1 MATRIKLR
9 RDTATRWQNINPVLS
24 LGEPG
29 VETDTGKMKIG
40 DGIKTWNTLDYFA
53 GNDTDANT
61 TYGISAETATGGVN
75 LRLTGSDAST
85 DNVKLAAGANVTLTR
100 TDAST
105 ITIAS
110 TGGTGGPVQPYLELT
125 NDAFITQPA
134 VLGTPV
140 TVTAAATGVGAQ
152 VQIEIT
158 EGSVLSSIT
167 ASTPGTGYVPGQ
179 NYKVFWYQMG
189 APDDASSI
197 TFTIGTVNGTGG
209 ILTITNAAFVGTP
222 SVANGTIL
230 TSISLQASVFDEI
243 DTGLTLTRSGIA
255 GLYNSEAETEYDDST
270 YLSPLGTE
278 WNSDGWGDLLGL
290 GTRSYTT
297 WRSALN
303 GAVGN
308 NILASELV
316 MHDTINDK
324 YYKFDFT
331 NWGGSN
337 GSYAYTRTEVTDPN
351 YFRKTDGGNEVDVII
366 ADSGVGA
373 LEDIYLEQEQLWVDV
388 RDQDAA
394 DIAPATRPW
403 DGMPSYQAY
412 DVLVATF
419 PIDPAPLTGDLVP
432 RANNA
437 KNAYLTWQE
446 ALEEFGPDRGVG
458 ITRDGNNGIYN
469 PYREGEWDDTVSPG
483 GTVWNVDGWDDLSDV
498 ETRTYDNFYAAY
510 GNGQLGN
517 RVPGSQAVMYVED
530 NDTYYAVQWLGWTQG
545 GNGGG
550 FSYTR
555 KEIDLTKLNEGVKFA
570 DGTVLKSAEGLGRV
584 KSTESGNRRIEE
596 VTGSNTV
603 YVTEVITTNLTTVA
617 SRAVTNENLIWIDS
631 TATTIDDI
639 INTPAN
645 YGNAYGFEFS
655 LDNSIWYP
663 WNGGSGSDG
672 DERAY
677 SINSTSPPTYL
688 QGDTVYFRY
697 KTGGE
702 PVVWWDKA
710 ELPGGSGN
718 FRGAVID
725 YHAYTGE
732 ATIIG
737 TIHIVDDDGEENITH
752 TEVSSGSTDSEND
765 DLWVVQNE
773 GTISYRRIDGES
785 KTLKVH
791 WTARV
796 FYGSELYD

>member
-134 VLGTPV
+134 ALGSPV

-167 ASTPGTGYVPGQ
+167 ASIPGTGYVPGQ
-179 NYKVFWYQMG
+179 NYKVFWYQLD

-230 TSISLQASVFDEI
+230 TNITLRASVFDEI
-243 DTGLTLTRSGIA
+243 DTGLTLTRHGVEGI
-255 GLYNSEAETEYDDST
+255 YNSEAETEYNTNTNS
-270 YLSPLGTE
+270 SPLGTE
-278 WNSDGWGDLLGL
+278 WNADGWGNLLGL
-290 GTRSYTT
+290 AARSYTT

-303 GAVGN
+303 GAVGA

-331 NWGGSN
+331 NWGGNS

-366 ADSGVGA
+366 EDSGVGE
-373 LEDIYLEQEQLWVDV
+373 LESIYTDQEFTF
-388 RDQDAA
+388 A
-394 DIAPATRPW
+394 DIRNNDALDILPATRSW
-403 DGMPSYQAY
+403 AGLPSYQAY
-412 DVLVATF
+412 PLIIAYNGPISVPANLVTA
-419 PIDPAPLTGDLVP
+419 
-432 RANNA
+432 ANVA
-437 KNAYLTWQE
+437 RQAYLTWQE

-469 PYREGEWDDTVSPG
+469 PYREVEWDDTVSPG

-545 GNGGG
+545 NNGGG

-555 KEIDLTKLNEGVKFA
+555 KEIDLTKINEGVKFA
-570 DGTVLKSAEGLGRV
+570 DGTVLKTALGTGRV
-584 KSTESGNRRIEE
+584 KSTASNDRRIEE
-596 VTGSNTV
+596 AVGSKTVSLTG
-603 YVTEVITTNLTTVA
+603 VITTNLTTVA
-617 SRAVTNENLIWIDS
+617 SRAGTDTSYIWIDS

-639 INTPAN
+639 ISTPAN
-645 YGNAYGFEFS
+645 YSDAYGFEFS
-655 LDNSIWYP
+655 LDNSTWYA
-663 WNGGSGSDG
+663 WAGGIGNSGSEVGYDV
-672 DERAY
+672 AQ
-677 SINSTSPPTYL
+677 PLTYL
-688 QGDTVYFRY
+688 QGATVYFRY

-710 ELPGGSGN
+710 ELPGGGGA

-732 ATIIG
+732 STIIG
-737 TIHIVDDDGEENITH
+737 SIHIVDDSGEEHISH
-752 TEVSSGSTDSEND
+752 QEVQSGSTDGEND
-765 DLWVVQNE
+765 DLWLVQNE

-791 WTARV
+791 WIAKV
-796 FYGSELYD
+796 FYGTELYD